1 METYVKNFVFHQPDT
16 AFTLDELLSLHCDYV
31 IVQEK
36 ECKVY
41 AVKDIYR
48 YFLEERV
55 DSILPGKIP
64 DLSYSIIK
72 WEAPAQ
78 FVSDGCGIALIV
90 DSSGEIRG
98 VFQQTEFFSR
108 FCLETHH
115 YINNLKL
122 QVENYKRIFD
132 IMEDEVFIT
141 DEYGFIQ
148 YINPRGEYIM
158 GIKAKDYIGCHVNE
172 LVRRNVLSKSLTL
185 EVMKTRERCAEIVDV
200 TATDLKIICTAQP
213 VFDENGKIIQV
224 LSTSKNIE
232 EITDKISQLSRE
244 LNSSNEK
251 IKLLQEQ
258 VIAKNK
264 YIFESPSMQQIQKI
278 LMKIAPTDI
287 SVLIEGESGVG
298 KEVVADTIYKLSRR
312 KDKPFIKINC
322 GLIPK
327 ELMESELFGYEAGA
341 FTGALK
347 TGKTGKL
354 EIADGG
360 TVFFD
365 EIGEMELPL
374 QVKLLEFLQDHQIVR
389 VGGTK
394 RIPID
399 VRIIAATNKNLF
411 ALVEQGTFRRD
422 LYYRL
427 NVMPLYIPPLRERSE
442 DIVPMIFHFLNLA
455 NNKYGFNKHMD
466 NGVIEKLQ
474 SFSWPGNVR
483 ELMHTIERIVVASES
498 EYIDSALF
506 DELLMEGM
514 TPNERTTL
522 PKAKV
527 ICTGLMPLKEA
538 REKLESNL
546 VKMAYDQFGSTYK
559 AAELLQVNQS
569 TVNRWL
575 KRANDNANKHS
586 T

>member
-1 METYVKNFVFHQPDT
+1 MDTYAKNFVFHQPDT
-16 AFTLDELLSLHCDYV
+16 AFTLDELQCNYIIL
-31 IVQEK
+31 QGA

-48 YFLEERV
+48 YFLKERV
-55 DSILPGKIP
+55 DSVLPEKIP

-78 FVSDGCGIALIV
+78 FVSDGCSIALMI

-98 VFQQTEFFSR
+98 VFEQAGFFSR

-115 YINNLKL
+115 QINNLKL

-158 GIKAKDYIGCHVNE
+158 GISAKDYIGCHVNE
-172 LVRRNVLSKSLTL
+172 LVRRNILSKSLTL
-185 EVMKTRERCAEIVDV
+185 EVMKTKERCAEIVDV
-200 TATDLKIICTAQP
+200 APTGLRIICTAQP
-213 VFDENGKIIQV
+213 VFDENGKIIQI

-232 EITDKISQLSRE
+232 EITDKINQLSRE

-264 YIFESPSMQQIQKI
+264 YIFESPSMRQIQKT
-278 LMKIAPTDI
+278 LMKIAPTDV

-298 KEVVADTIYKLSRR
+298 KEVIADTVYKLSRR
-312 KDKPFIKINC
+312 KDKPFVKINC

-327 ELMESELFGYEAGA
+327 ELMESELFGYEPGA

-347 TGKTGKL
+347 SGKTGKL

-411 ALVEQGTFRRD
+411 AMVEQGGFRRD

-427 NVMPLYIPPLRERSE
+427 NVMPLYIPPLRERNE
-442 DIVPMIFHFLNLA
+442 DIVPMIVHFLNLA
-455 NNKYGFNKHMD
+455 NHKYGFNRHMD
-466 NGVIEKLQ
+466 NSVIEKLQ
-474 SFSWPGNVR
+474 LLPWPGNVR
-483 ELMHTIERIVVASES
+483 ELMHTIERIVVTSES
-498 EYIDSALF
+498 DYIDAALF
-506 DELLMEGM
+506 DELLLNGM
-514 TPNERTTL
+514 TPNERTVI
-522 PKAKV
+522 PNAKV

-538 REKLESNL
+538 KEKLESSL
-546 VKMAYDQFGSTYK
+546 VKMAYEQYGSSYK

-575 KRANDNANKHS
+575 KRANDHANKHS

>member
-1 METYVKNFVFHQPDT
+1 MEPYAKNFVFHRPDT
-16 AFTLDELLSLHCDYV
+16 DFTLEELLSLRCNYV
-31 IVQEK
+31 ILQDH

-41 AVKDIYR
+41 AVRDIYR

-55 DSILPGKIP
+55 DFVSTEKIP
-64 DLSYSIIK
+64 DLPYEIIK
-72 WEAPAQ
+72 AEAPSQ
-78 FVSDGCGIALIV
+78 FVSEGLGIALII
-90 DSSGEIRG
+90 DSSGEICG
-98 VFQQTEFFSR
+98 VFEQTELFGR
-108 FCLETHH
+108 FCLETRHAL
-115 YINNLKL
+115 NNLKL
-122 QVENYKRIFD
+122 QIKNNKRIFD
-132 IMEDEVFIT
+132 VMEDEVFIT

-158 GIKAKDYIGCHVNE
+158 DIKAKDYIGCHVNE
-172 LVRRNVLSKSLTL
+172 LVRRNILSKSLTL
-185 EVMKTRERCAEIVDV
+185 EVMKTKERCAEIVEV
-200 TATDLKIICTAQP
+200 ASGLKIICTAQP
-213 VFDENGKIIQV
+213 VFDENGRIIQI
-224 LSTSKNIE
+224 LSTSKHIE
-232 EITDKISQLSRE
+232 EITDKINQLSQE
-244 LNSSNEK
+244 LLSSNEK

-258 VIAKNK
+258 VMSKNK
-264 YIFESPSMQQIQKI
+264 YIFESPPMRQIQKT
-278 LMKIAPTDI
+278 LMKISPTDV

-298 KEVVADTIYKLSRR
+298 KEVIADTIYKLSRR
-312 KDKPFIKINC
+312 KDKPFVKINC

-347 TGKTGKL
+347 SGKTGKL

-374 QVKLLEFLQDHQIVR
+374 QIKLLEFLQDRQIVR

-399 VRIIAATNKNLF
+399 VRIIAATNKDLF
-411 ALVEQGTFRRD
+411 DMVEQGTFRRD

-427 NVMPLYIPPLRERSE
+427 NVMPVYIPPLRERSE
-442 DIVPMIFHFLNLA
+442 DIVPMVFHFLNLT
-455 NNKYGFNKHMD
+455 NSKYGYNKHMD

-474 SFSWPGNVR
+474 SFLWPGNVR

-498 EYIDSALF
+498 DYITVELF
-506 DELLMEGM
+506 DELMTEGLPPGDKM
-514 TPNERTTL
+514 FAPN
-522 PKAKV
+522 AKV
-527 ICTGLMPLKEA
+527 ICTGIMPLKEA
-538 REKLESNL
+538 KEKLEGSL
-546 VKMAYDQFGSTYK
+546 VQMAYERFGSSYK

-575 KRANDNANKHS
+575 KRHSDNAKKH
-586 T
+586 

>member
-1 METYVKNFVFHQPDT
+1 METYAKNFVFHQPDM
-16 AFTLDELLSLHCDYV
+16 AFTLEELLSLRCNY
-31 IVQEK
+31 IILQEK
-36 ECKVY
+36 EFKVY
-41 AVKDIYR
+41 AVEDIYR

-55 DSILPGKIP
+55 DSVLPDRIP

-78 FVSDGCGIALIV
+78 FISDGSGIALII

-98 VFQQTEFFSR
+98 VFQQIDFFSR
-108 FCLETHH
+108 FCLETRHH
-115 YINNLKL
+115 INNLNL
-122 QVENYKRIFD
+122 QIENSKRIFD
-132 IMEDEVFIT
+132 IMEDEIFIT

-148 YINPRGEYIM
+148 YINPRGEFIM
-158 GIKAKDYIGCHVNE
+158 GIRAKDYIGCHVNE
-172 LVRRNVLSKSLTL
+172 LVRRNILSKSLTM
-185 EVMKTRERCAEIVDV
+185 EVMKSKERCAEIVDV
-200 TATDLKIICTAQP
+200 AATGLKIICTAQP
-213 VFDENGKIIQV
+213 VFAEDGRIIQI

-232 EITDKISQLSRE
+232 EITDKITELSRE

-264 YIFESPSMQQIQKI
+264 YIFESPAMRQIQKT
-278 LMKIAPTDI
+278 LMKIAPTDV

-298 KEVVADTIYKLSRR
+298 KEVIADTIYKLSRR
-312 KDKPFIKINC
+312 KDKPFVKINC

-347 TGKTGKL
+347 SGKTGKL

-365 EIGEMELPL
+365 EIGEMDLPL

-394 RIPID
+394 RISID

-411 ALVEQGTFRRD
+411 ALVEEGAFRRD

-427 NVMPLYIPPLRERSE
+427 NVMPLYIPPLRERNE
-442 DIVPMIFHFLNLA
+442 DVVPMIFHFLNLA
-455 NNKYGFNKHMD
+455 NHKYGFNRHMD

-498 EYIDSALF
+498 DYIDSALF
-506 DELLMEGM
+506 DELIMEGM
-514 TPNERTTL
+514 TPNERTDL
-522 PKAKV
+522 PNAKV

-546 VKMAYDQFGSTYK
+546 VKMAYDQVGSSYK

-575 KRANDNANKHS
+575 KRTGDYANKHS